1 MSKLSFDQTVKKIK
15 SLEIQ
20 GAENIAIAAIEAFST
35 KLKETKDEQKLQK
48 YANQLKLAR
57 ATEPALV
64 NAINYCLANYKKD
77 KTAPQKALKHFKEN
91 QNTIA
96 KIGAKLIVNG
106 SRVFTH
112 CHASTVERILIEAK
126 KEGRKF
132 KVYNTETRPRYQGR
146 ITATNL
152 SKAGIKV
159 THCVDSAGRSL
170 LRECDIFLIGCDSI
184 TKSKKVINKIGTESL
199 FDAANESKI
208 PVYICTNSWKFD
220 TQSTEKKDTEIE
232 QRDGSEVWPN
242 APKNVT
248 IYNPAFEK
256 MDLNKATGVV
266 SELGLLKPN
275 KFIRK
280 FKKQYKYLCK

>member
-20 GAENIAIAAIEAFST
+20 GAENIAIAAVEAFAQR
-35 KLKETKDEQKLQK
+35 LKETKNEQKLQK
-48 YANQLKLAR
+48 YAAELKSAR

-77 KTAPQKALKHFKEN
+77 KTAPQKVLRHFKDS
-91 QNTIA
+91 QKIIA

-170 LRECDIFLIGCDSI
+170 LRKCDLFLIGCDSI
-184 TKSKKVINKIGTESL
+184 TKSKKIINKIGTESL

-208 PVYICTNSWKFD
+208 PVYVCTNSWKFD
-220 TQSTEKKDTEIE
+220 TRSTDKKDTEIE
-232 QRDGSEVWPN
+232 ERNSKEVWPD

-256 MDLNKATGVV
+256 VDLKKVAGIV

-275 KFIRK
+275 KFLRK
-280 FKKQYKYLCK
+280 CKKTIKNF